1 MYRKIDYMGNTAYSD
16 RYIQMGGIV
25 YMLSLFGTPDL
36 VKAISSAL
44 MNKQEIRIEEENE
57 IFSPLAR
64 SLTNKYT
71 VMQKKVYPGVNH
83 CIIYQKDILSIQDIQ
98 SVAVIIEPTP
108 DKLYDLLDAK
118 YPTPLLPDW
127 KYELY
132 DMFVTHSPNTM
143 QLRTLG
149 YDSAV
154 EIELPSQEELESK
167 VLDIVSSEPLAKA
180 S

>member
-1 MYRKIDYMGNTAYSD
+1 MSRLASQAKMGHYPTPPKVIEQI
-16 RYIQMGGIV
+16 RE
-25 YMLSLFGTPDL
+25 LF
-36 VKAISSAL
+36 S
-44 MNKQEIRIEEENE
+44 
-57 IFSPLAR
+57 FSPGSR
-64 SLTNKYT
+64 CVDTCY
-71 VMQKKVYPGVNH
+71 

-98 SVAVIIEPTP
+98 SVSVIIEPTP

-167 VLDIVSSEPLAKA
+167 VLDIVSSEPLTKA